1 MSARTDWKAIAH
13 ARGFDIPAADLDSV
27 ARRLEALEEAIR
39 PLALTLTPDREPA
52 TLFRADLENE

>member
-1 MSARTDWKAIAH
+1 MAH
-13 ARGFDIPAADLDSV
+13 ARGLDIPAADLDSV